1 MNAVRLT
8 VTAEPGDPVEL
19 ARHPLETGTLIKA
32 LPACWSDTPQRRGD
46 AELSARP
53 DPGPQTAQEAGPPP
67 GCDQSP
73 TAADERRCPPKTL
86 ALSDLRAAQI
96 QLGRGIGT
104 LVDQWWQA
112 HGRGPTWSE
121 TTRQAAAR
129 GIFNEHLGA
138 AVLHRDAMRRVIHYL
153 CGTQWLAAT
162 QEHRSLCTGP
172 AYHADRHGRRTQR
185 SDIFGWRVACA
196 IGSYRHRHN
205 GRNPTWEQLVAQD
218 RSKNRLFVD
227 ITDAHAQSR
236 WLIAT
241 QWVRV
246 EDGGLRRGQAAR
258 DASRARRQHNRRHAR
273 VENTTET
280 GI

>member
-1 MNAVRLT
+1 MNTVRLT
-8 VTAEPGDPVEL
+8 VIAEPGDPVEL
-19 ARHPLETGTLIKA
+19 TRHRLETGALIKA
-32 LPACWSDTPQRRGD
+32 LPARWSDTPQRRGD
-46 AELSARP
+46 VELLAWP
-53 DPGPQTAQEAGPPP
+53 DPGPQTSHEAGPPS

-73 TAADERRCPPKTL
+73 TAGDARGYPPEAL

-96 QLGRGIGT
+96 QLGRSIGT

-121 TTRQAAAR
+121 TARQAAAC
-129 GIFNEHLGA
+129 GIFDEHLGA
-138 AVLHRDAMRRVIHYL
+138 AALHRDGMRRVINYL
-153 CGTQWLAAT
+153 CCTQWLAAT

-172 AYHADRHGRRTQR
+172 AYHADRQGRRTQR

-205 GRNPTWEQLVAQD
+205 GRNPTWEQLVAED
-218 RSKNRLFVD
+218 RSKNSLFVD

-258 DASRARRQHNRRHAR
+258 DASRARRQHNRRRAR
-273 VENTTET
+273 VETTTET
-280 GI
+280 RV

>member
-1 MNAVRLT
+1 MNAIHLT

-19 ARHPLETGTLIKA
+19 ARQRLEIATLTKA
-32 LPACWSDTPQRRGD
+32 LPPRWSESPRRRRD
-46 AELSARP
+46 ADLLAPP
-53 DPGPQTAQEAGPPP
+53 DPGRQTAQDVGPPP
-67 GCDQSP
+67 GCGPSR
-73 TAADERRCPPKTL
+73 TAADERGCSPKAL
-86 ALSDLRAAQI
+86 AFSDLCAARI
-96 QLGRGIGT
+96 QLGRSIGT

-112 HGRGPTWSE
+112 HGHGPTWSE

-129 GIFNEHLGA
+129 GIFDEHLGA
-138 AVLHRDAMRRVIHYL
+138 VVLHRDGTRRVIHYL
-153 CGTQWLAAT
+153 CGTQWLTAT

-172 AYHADRHGRRTQR
+172 AYHADRQGRRTQR

-218 RSKNRLFVD
+218 RSKNSLFVD

-258 DASRARRQHNRRHAR
+258 DASRARRQHNRRRAR
-273 VENTTET
+273 AETTTET
-280 GI
+280 RV